1 MLHRRVMRLPLFV
14 SVFSILFFLYE
25 TGFVQQNNKSFLF
38 EIIYQMSILF
48 GCVSLLSRYFFLQF
62 RPKLKIL
69 PIDLLLLAFLSLI
82 FIESVWPDT
91 LFVNSFLKQGIWLR
105 LAIFVV
111 FFREFTDLK
120 LDIKRAIINPAQLFL
135 FSFFFI
141 IIIGTLLL
149 LLPNATHRSIS
160 LIDAMFTST
169 SAVCV
174 TGLVVVD
181 TGTYFTQFG
190 QIIILILLQIGGIG
204 IMTFASY
211 FSYFFRGGATYENQ
225 LILREMTNIDKLAEV
240 FAILKK
246 IILITFFIEFV
257 GAFFIYQT
265 IDQNVIPMFKERLFF
280 SVFHSVSGF
289 CNAGFSTLEHN
300 FFDLSFRF
308 NYGLQLVIASLIVLG
323 GIGFPIVFNLIKY
336 IKIKVKS
343 FFLIMFR
350 KKRMYTPWLININT
364 RIVLITSFVLIVG
377 GTLLLFVFEYN
388 TTLTDHH
395 LAGKIITAFFS
406 SVTTRTAGFNTID
419 FSALTMPATL
429 IVIFLMWV
437 GASPGSTGGG
447 IKTSTLAVAILNII
461 SIAKAKS
468 RLEVF
473 KREIPIVSINRAF
486 AIIVLSVLVI
496 SLSVLFVMLIQPNF
510 TLTDVLFE
518 CVSAYS
524 TVGLSRGITAD
535 LHVASKFVIICTMF
549 LGRIG
554 TLTFLIAIFKK
565 VSSEKY
571 QLPSEN
577 ILIN

>member
-1 MLHRRVMRLPLFV
+1 MRLPLIV
-14 SVFSILFFLYE
+14 SVLTILCFIYE
-25 TGFVQQNNKSFLF
+25 IGFIEQNHKSYLF
-38 EIIYQMSILF
+38 DVIYLMSVFF
-48 GCVSLLSRYFFLQF
+48 GCISLIGRYFILQF

-69 PIDLLLLAFLSLI
+69 PVDLLLLAFFSLI
-82 FIESVWPDT
+82 IFERLWPGFLSVS
-91 LFVNSFLKQGIWLR
+91 SFLKQGIWLR
-105 LAIFVV
+105 ITIFLV
-111 FFREFTDLK
+111 FLREFADLK
-120 LDIKRAIINPAQLFL
+120 LEIKRAIINPAQLFL
-135 FSFFFI
+135 FSFLFI
-141 IIIGTLLL
+141 ILIGTLLL
-149 LLPNATHRSIS
+149 LLPNATHQSIS
-160 LIDAMFTST
+160 LIDALFTST

-174 TGLVVVD
+174 TGLIVVD

-190 QIIILILLQIGGIG
+190 QIIILVLLQIGGIG

-225 LILREMTNIDKLAEV
+225 LMLREMTNIDKLAEV

-246 IILITFFIEFV
+246 IIFITFFIEFV

-265 IDQNVIPMFKERLFF
+265 IDQNVVPMFKERLFF

-289 CNAGFSTLEHN
+289 CNAGFSTLEH
-300 FFDLSFRF
+300 SFSDFPFQF
-308 NYGLQLVIASLIVLG
+308 NYDLQLVIAFLIVLG

-336 IKIKVKS
+336 IETKVKS
-343 FFLIMFR
+343 LILKVFR
-350 KKRMYTPWLININT
+350 KKRMYTPWLINVNT

-377 GTLLLFVFEYN
+377 GTLLLFIFEYHN
-388 TTLTDHH
+388 TLTDHH
-395 LAGKIITAFFS
+395 LHGKIITAFFS
-406 SVTTRTAGFNTID
+406 SVTTRTAGFNTVD
-419 FSALTMPATL
+419 FSAMTMPATL

-468 RLEVF
+468 RLEVY
-473 KREIPIVSINRAF
+473 KREIPVVSINRAF
-486 AIIVLSVLVI
+486 AIIFLSVFVI
-496 SLSVLFVMLIQPNF
+496 FLSVLFIMLIQPDF
-510 TLTDVLFE
+510 SLTDVLFE

-535 LHVASKFVIICTMF
+535 LHVAGKFVIICTMF

-554 TLTFLIAIFKK
+554 TLTFLIAFFKK